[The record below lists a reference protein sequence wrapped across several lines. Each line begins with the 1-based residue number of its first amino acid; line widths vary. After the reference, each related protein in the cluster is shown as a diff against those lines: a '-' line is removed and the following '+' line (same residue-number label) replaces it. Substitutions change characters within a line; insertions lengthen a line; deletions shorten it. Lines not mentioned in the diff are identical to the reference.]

1 MDAFTAIFSTL
12 SSSVASSTTD
22 APRNEEAYG
31 SGQGPT
37 YSCVIA

>member
-12 SSSVASSTTD
+12 SSSVASKTD
-22 APRNEEAYG
+22 APRNEEAYS
-31 SGQGPT
+31 SGNSPT